1 MCQCSK
7 SSNTHQLEAHPSAL
21 EQDKIPLFVIGN
33 LLRLYVEL
41 KLYIKCENLCI
52 KYIKNDKNF
61 YEKSVYTH
69 PVKGGQNDIKFRQK
83 KSVFQV

>member
-1 MCQCSK
+1 MRSGR
-7 SSNTHQLEAHPSAL
+7 N
-21 EQDKIPLFVIGN
+21 KILQ
-33 LLRLYVEL
+33 
-41 KLYIKCENLCI
+41 KIKN
-52 KYIKNDKNF
+52 KKNDKNF